1 MNSWTRPRSHLIRA
15 GGAVLAVLVASGWS
29 YSHAALA
36 SHPAAKMVSGFA
48 GTLPQYTGGGKVG
61 FSIYNGAVPHW
72 NQHDIPDFQKCLQTY
87 APGTTL
93 ISADPKGDAATQTSQ
108 VQSMLAQSIKAL
120 ILTPAAL
127 TPAAIINA
135 AKRDNVPVI
144 DYVNPV
150 VGMKKGDVVALIG
163 DGPQPIGHAQGEWLL
178 KHVPAGSQI
187 ALINGDLATQYAQ
200 LMRQEQLKVLNPA
213 IKAGKYTLVGDKG
226 AANWDGTNA
235 QNEMA
240 AVLVSHPNVKAVI
253 AGADFLAAG
262 VINALKTVHKAKKVK
277 IIGLDADPIGAQNI
291 LLGYQAATVIKS
303 SDNEARVGCQA
314 LMYTLARLPIPKK
327 FFPQTWSIKTAP
339 IPFKDTP
346 VKVVTKKNLSLAIK
360 WGILTK
366 QQMCQGLPA
375 SVGAPCG

>member
-1 MNSWTRPRSHLIRA
+1 MGTWTKPRSHLVRT
-15 GGAVLAVLVASGWS
+15 GAAMLTVVLASGWS
-29 YSHAALA
+29 YGHVALA
-36 SHPAAKMVSGFA
+36 SRPAATMVSGYA
-48 GTLPQYTGGGKVG
+48 GSLPKYTGGGKVG
-61 FSIYNGAVPHW
+61 FSIYNGTVPHW
-72 NQHDIPDFQKCLQTY
+72 NQHDIPDFKKCLARY

-93 ISADPKGDAATQTSQ
+93 ITADPKGDAATQTTQ
-108 VQSMLAQSIKAL
+108 VQSMLAQGIKAL

-127 TPAAIINA
+127 TPSAIINA
-135 AKRDNVPVI
+135 AKKDSVPVI

-163 DGPQPIGHAQGEWLL
+163 DGPQPIGHEQGEWVL

-213 IKAGKYTLVGDKG
+213 IKSGKYTLVADKG

-240 AVLVSHPNVKAVI
+240 AFLVAHPNVKAVI

-262 VINALKTVHKAKKVK
+262 VIKALQAVHKAGKVK
-277 IIGLDADPIGAQNI
+277 IIGLDADPIGAQNM

-314 LMYTLARLPIPKK
+314 LMYTLAGQPIPKK
-327 FFPQTWSIKTAP
+327 YFPATWSIHTAP

-346 VKVVTKKNLSLAIK
+346 VKVINKSQLQMAIK

-366 QQMCQGLPA
+366 AEMCQGLPK